1 MSSPMNCKVMDITKH
16 STKYNTFSHSTLK
29 VSSFFS
35 DAPRSSSWMQ
45 LQTSFCSGL
54 SWSMGLQG
62 LGADDILRG
71 IGCCSSCGDLLP
83 CFVQSRWLY
92 LLSPAVVKCANS
104 CARELILMK
113 NVLSDV
119 LYARGSLTEAPR
131 PTPTLELTPSGSAAI
146 NLRHSH

>member
-29 VSSFFS
+29 VSSFYT

-62 LGADDILRG
+62 LGADDILRVDCWWIW
-71 IGCCSSCGDLLP
+71 IGLLP

-104 CARELILMK
+104 CARERILMK

>member
-29 VSSFFS
+29 VSSFYT

-54 SWSMGLQG
+54 SWSMGLHG
-62 LGADDILRG
+62 LGADDILRVDCWWIW
-71 IGCCSSCGDLLP
+71 IGLLP

-104 CARELILMK
+104 CARERILMK